1 MEEKKKEWNVS
12 STPQSEGRVDC
23 GDNSSWQPAEV
34 DISPRGQNMSSYRVT
49 RTNRVLI
56 RPTNRPQM
64 EQNGHRRIMR
74 STITKWKV
82 SLVICRNIMEDKCI
96 WSVVR
101 VDLAFH
107 FQHCQILNEMSKK
120 SCGAIVLCQPRPCGA
135 LQWQHAWMRIPWI
148 GWNPVNIII
157 SFFIVFLIV
166 ILFII
171 TQQISTLE

>member
-23 GDNSSWQPAEV
+23 GDNSSRQPAEV

-49 RTNRVLI
+49 RTNANS
-56 RPTNRPQM
+56 THQSTS
-64 EQNGHRRIMR
+64 NGA
-74 STITKWKV
+74 KWASSHYAFHYNERK
-82 SLVICRNIMEDKCI
+82 SESCDRNIMEDKCI
-96 WSVVR
+96 WSLVR

-120 SCGAIVLCQPRPCGA
+120 SCGAIFLCQPRPCGA

-148 GWNPVNIII
+148 GWNRVNIII